1 MTGEGKIRR
10 MGVDVGEGGDKH
22 QACARLLRVNRQSD
36 GDAGIVNAVV
46 VKIEIQY

>member
-10 MGVDVGEGGDKH
+10 MGVDVGEGETSIMH
-22 QACARLLRVNRQSD
+22 ARLLRVNRQSD
-36 GDAGIVNAVV
+36 GDAGIMKAVV